1 MKMAELNILVTKP
14 SHKKIDKYCLAK
26 TAVSV
31 SYPFDET
38 ARAYKVMN
46 KIFVIISEANDPLH
60 INLKCDPSDAQ
71 ALRAQHASILP
82 GFHMNK
88 KHWNTLVLDG
98 SIPDSLVFELIEH
111 SHDLVVAGLTM
122 ADKKKLGL

>member
-1 MKMAELNILVTKP
+1 MASKP
-14 SHKKIDKYCLAK
+14 SLKKIDQYCLAK
-26 TAVSV
+26 MAVSA

-46 KIFVIISEANDPLH
+46 KIFVIISETNDPLH
-60 INLKCDPSDAQ
+60 MNLKCDPSDAK
-71 ALRAQHASILP
+71 ALRAQHAAILP

-98 SIPDSLVFELIEH
+98 SIPDRLVFELIDH
-111 SHDLVVAGLTM
+111 SHDLVVSGLSM